1 MVKSISRVPL
11 ILEIVSKGVMECEI
25 VRHLSPLTVSE
36 LLNHLPVKGRI
47 HKMGQD
53 FIYVETGLRLGKE
66 KQRST
71 FKLGEVAY
79 LPSNG
84 SLCIFLR
91 DKLAYSMN
99 PLGMVTM
106 SLDVAE
112 RAGPGDVM
120 ILMRNQDD

>member
-36 LLNHLPVKGRI
+36 LLSHLPMKGRI

-53 FIYVETGLRLGKE
+53 FIYAETGLRLGKE

-71 FKLGEVAY
+71 FKLGEVAF

-120 ILMRNQDD
+120 ILRRNQDD

>member
-11 ILEIVSKGVMECEI
+11 ILEIVSKGVMELEI

-36 LLNHLPVKGRI
+36 LLSHLPVKGMI

-53 FIYVETGLRLGKE
+53 FMYVETGLRLGKE

-84 SLCIFLR
+84 SLCVFLR

-120 ILMRNQDD
+120 ILRRNQDY

>member
-1 MVKSISRVPL
+1 VPL
-11 ILEIVSKGVMECEI
+11 ILEIVSKGIMECEI

-36 LLNHLPVKGRI
+36 LLSHLPVKGRI
-47 HKMGQD
+47 YKMGQD

-84 SLCIFLR
+84 SLCVFLR

-120 ILMRNQDD
+120 ILRRNQVD

>member
-1 MVKSISRVPL
+1 MVKSVSREPL
-11 ILEIVSKGVMECEI
+11 ILEIVSKGIMKCEI
-25 VRHLSPLTVSE
+25 VRHLSPLTISE
-36 LLNHLPVKGRI
+36 LLSHLPVKARI
-47 HKMGQD
+47 HKMGQE

-84 SLCIFLR
+84 ALCIFLR
-91 DKLAYSMN
+91 DKRVYSMN

-106 SLDVAE
+106 NLDVAE

-120 ILMRNQDD
+120 ILRRNHDD

>member
-11 ILEIVSKGVMECEI
+11 ILEIVSKGVVELEI

-36 LLNHLPVKGRI
+36 LLSHLPVKGRI

-53 FIYVETGLRLGKE
+53 FMYVETGLRLGKE

-84 SLCIFLR
+84 SLCVFLR

-120 ILMRNQDD
+120 ILRRNQDD